1 MYILAL
7 FRREHGQS
15 LLEVLAAMVIM
26 ALIAGSTLAVY
37 APVAAWIRLSWQETY
52 AGNCAYAI
60 VEGLRAQPSL
70 LDEANTGC
78 SAEELGLA
86 WALAGSGEFSDVV
99 LIDPLAENPNLYQV
113 SVIVQW
119 SQGTATR
126 NVRLDTL
133 MRKEGG

>member
-7 FRREHGQS
+7 VRREHGQS
-15 LLEVLAAMVIM
+15 LLEVLAVMVIM
-26 ALIAGSTLAVY
+26 ALIAGSIMAVY
-37 APVAAWIRLSWQETY
+37 TPVAAWIRLSWQETY
-52 AGNCAYAI
+52 AGNWAYAI
-60 VEGLRAQPSL
+60 VESLRAQPGL

-86 WALAGSGEFSDVV
+86 WDPAGSGEVSDV
-99 LIDPLAENPNLYQV
+99 IEISPLADCPHLYQV

-119 SQGTATR
+119 EQGASIK

-133 MRKEGG
+133 MRKEGD